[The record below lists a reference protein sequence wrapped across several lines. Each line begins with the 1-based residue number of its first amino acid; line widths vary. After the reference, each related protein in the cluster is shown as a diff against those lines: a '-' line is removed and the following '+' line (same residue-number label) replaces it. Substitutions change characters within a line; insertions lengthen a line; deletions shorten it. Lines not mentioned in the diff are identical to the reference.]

1 MIAQKHQSDLTI
13 YTGTYDK
20 LTLASERTGRRT
32 LYLEENDKIEVPKWF
47 WKIVHNET
55 SDSAIVLMTLNNPHA
70 KLVDAQSINL
80 QNLETKLLLTIY
92 IFTGFCQNICSS
104 VGLISHGLKSLK
116 KGYTYCCELNDFRKT
131 VTTVPSNLNPK
142 NILEL
147 SLSNISFG

>member
-70 KLVDAQSINL
+70 KLVDAQSIGL
-80 QNLETKLLLTIY
+80 ENLETKLLLTI
-92 IFTGFCQNICSS
+92 
-104 VGLISHGLKSLK
+104 
-116 KGYTYCCELNDFRKT
+116 
-131 VTTVPSNLNPK
+131 
-142 NILEL
+142 
-147 SLSNISFG
+147 